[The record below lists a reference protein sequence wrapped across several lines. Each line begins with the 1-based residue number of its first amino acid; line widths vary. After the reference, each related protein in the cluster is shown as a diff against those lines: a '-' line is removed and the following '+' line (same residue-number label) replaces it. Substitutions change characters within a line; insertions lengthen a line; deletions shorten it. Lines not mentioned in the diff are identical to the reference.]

1 MRGMDNI
8 LWSKKARKSFV
19 ELVLLVVKRQGTRV
33 PFASFKLEKALLVFY
48 RCDVVDA
55 EDVK

>member
-1 MRGMDNI
+1 MDNI